1 MSGLKGKDHGRPGYW
16 RSLEALAGSESYRR
30 HLGAEFLES
39 VPETV
44 PEVSRRRF
52 LQVMSASIAL
62 ASISG
67 CRWPEEQIVP
77 FGERPP
83 GYVPGGR
90 THFATALELGGIA
103 NGLLVTSQDGR
114 PVKVEGNPQHPTSRG
129 AASVY
134 AQASLLGLYD
144 PDRSKTPRR
153 RSGGQVQAAAWKDF
167 GSAARQWTAAMGSGR
182 RFAVIA
188 RSTSSPSV
196 KQLRSGLRSKYGD
209 LEWVTYEPV
218 FDEAGG
224 MRAHLDLEAAR
235 IIVTLDSDL
244 LVEHPNAVSNA
255 RQFVAGRRPDRPHM
269 NRLYAFE
276 PGYSATG
283 AMADHRIPMA
293 AGDLPALVASL
304 AVALFDGH
312 GLRLP
317 SGLRWL
323 EAWRHHRTQSATIE
337 AIARDLLANQGH
349 GLLVAGPRQPREV
362 HELCLALN
370 RALGNTGRTVVYE
383 QTATDQSDR
392 PDLETLGRLV
402 GRMRSGEIEHLLIL
416 GGNPVYDAPVDLEF
430 VAALGQVPNSV
441 HLGEYFDET
450 ARACSWHLPMAH
462 ALESWDLSRAFDG
475 SLTAVQPLIAP
486 LYAGKTM
493 AELLSLY
500 ADPAPRS
507 AYEVTKDTFHELS
520 GGAGT
525 APENDAGFDERWHRF
540 LHDGFLAN
548 SATVPGTS
556 AAGDEPRRLPG
567 DSGSPLGPENLE
579 LVLTPDRK
587 LYDGRFANNAW
598 LQELP
603 DALSKLTWDNAALVS
618 PALAEELRVRHGE
631 VVTLGFHGRQITL
644 PIYVLPGQAHYSVS
658 VALGYGRTAAGRVGD
673 GIGQS
678 AYQLRT
684 TERPW
689 GGPGLTLT
697 PTGETYPLA
706 VTQDHH
712 AIDERGSRERER
724 RAGGLVRQGTL
735 AEYRENPKF
744 AEHLGTHHPP
754 LVSMWSERESQ
765 GHRWGMAIDLNR
777 CNGCNACIVACQS
790 ENNIPVVGKEQVAN
804 GREMHWLRLDR
815 YFRGDPA
822 DPKVAQQPMA
832 CVHCELAPCEQV
844 CPVAATLHNDE
855 GLNIMVYNR
864 CVGTRYCSN
873 NCPYKVRRFNFFNYQ
888 KGLKTTEKMA
898 FNPEV
903 TVRSRGVM
911 EKCTFCVQ
919 RIERARIE
927 AKNAGRAIRDGDI
940 VPACAQTCPAG
951 AIVFGDL
958 NDSASRVAQAA
969 ADQRAYALLA
979 ELNIKPRT
987 VYLAQ
992 IRNPNPALAAEHGE
1006 HSDAGAQGAHG
1017 AQDQGDHH

>member
-30 HLGAEFLES
+30 HLDAEFLES

-62 ASISG
+62 ATISG

-77 FGERPP
+77 FGERPS
-83 GYVPGGR
+83 GYVPGGK
-90 THFATALELGGIA
+90 THFASAFELDGIA

-114 PVKVEGNPQHPTSRG
+114 PVKVEGNPQHPTSGG
-129 AASVY
+129 AADVF

-144 PDRSKTPRR
+144 PDRSRTPLR
-153 RSGGQVQAAAWKDF
+153 RSDGQTQPVAWKDF
-167 GSAARQWTAAMGSGR
+167 GTASGQWKAAIGSGR
-182 RFAVIA
+182 KFAVLS
-188 RSTSSPSV
+188 RTTSSPSV
-196 KQLRSGLRSKYGD
+196 QLLRDELRSTYGD
-209 LEWVTYEPV
+209 LEWVTYAPV
-218 FDEAGG
+218 FDEAGE

-255 RQFVAGRRPDRPHM
+255 RQFTAGRRLDRPHM

-283 AMADHRIPMA
+283 TMADHRIPMA
-293 AGDLPALVASL
+293 ARDIPALLASL
-304 AVALFDGH
+304 AAALFGGH
-312 GLRLP
+312 GLQPP

-323 EAWRHHRTQSATIE
+323 EAWRHHPTQSQTID
-337 AIARDLLANQGH
+337 AITRDLLANQGH

-362 HELCLALN
+362 HELCQVLN
-370 RALGNTGRTVVYE
+370 QALGNTGHTVVYE
-383 QTATDQSDR
+383 ESSPDPSTR
-392 PDLETLGRLV
+392 PNLEALSRLV
-402 GRMRSGEIEHLLIL
+402 ARMSSGEIEHLLIL
-416 GGNPVYDAPVDLEF
+416 GANPVYDAPADLDF
-430 VAALGQVPNSV
+430 GTALEQVPNSV
-441 HLGEYFDET
+441 HLGGYDDET

-475 SLTAVQPLIAP
+475 TLTAVQPLIAP
-486 LYAGKTM
+486 LYAGKTA

-507 AYEVTKDTFHELS
+507 AYQITKDTFHQLA
-520 GGAGT
+520 GGTGP
-525 APENDAGFDERWHRF
+525 APEKDAGFNERWHHF
-540 LHDGFLAN
+540 LHEGFLAN
-548 SATVPGTS
+548 STTVPAES
-556 AAGDEPRRLPG
+556 ASGNAPRRLPG
-567 DSGSPLGPENLE
+567 EAESPLGPENLE
-579 LVLTPDRK
+579 LVLAPDRK
-587 LYDGRFANNAW
+587 VHDGRFANNAW

-603 DALSKLTWDNAALVS
+603 DALSKLTWDNAALVA
-618 PALAEELRVRHGE
+618 PALAEELSVSHGD
-631 VVTLGFHGRQITL
+631 VVTLGFHGREITL
-644 PIYVLPGQAHYSVS
+644 PVYVMPGQAHYSVS
-658 VALGYGRTAAGRVGD
+658 VSFGYGRTAAGRVGD
-673 GIGQS
+673 GIGQN
-678 AYQLRT
+678 AYRLRT

-697 PTGETYPLA
+697 PTGDTYPLA
-706 VTQDHH
+706 ITQDHH
-712 AIDERGSRERER
+712 AIDERGAEERER

-735 AEYRENPKF
+735 AEYREHPNF

-822 DPKVAQQPMA
+822 DPSVAQQPMA
-832 CVHCELAPCEQV
+832 CSHCELAPCEQV

-855 GLNIMVYNR
+855 GLNVMVYNR

-873 NCPYKVRRFNFFNYQ
+873 NCPTKVRRFNFFNYQ
-888 KGLKTTEKMA
+888 KELTTTEKMA

-919 RIERARIE
+919 RIELARIE
-927 AKNAGRAIRDGDI
+927 AKNAGRAVRDGDV

-958 NDSASRVAQAA
+958 NDPQSRVAQAA
-969 ADQRAYALLA
+969 ADQRAYAVLA

-992 IRNPNPALAAEHGE
+992 IRNPNSALAAEHGGQ
-1006 HSDAGAQGAHG
+1006 SDAGAHGGHG